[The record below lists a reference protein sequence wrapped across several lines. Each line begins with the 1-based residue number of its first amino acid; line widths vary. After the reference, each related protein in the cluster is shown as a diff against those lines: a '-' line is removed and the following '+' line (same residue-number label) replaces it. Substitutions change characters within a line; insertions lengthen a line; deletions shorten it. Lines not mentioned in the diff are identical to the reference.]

1 MPSQTSR
8 HQPFS
13 HLTKS
18 ELTTRKSV
26 LRSMKRPLSGLFT
39 PELLT
44 THLPWQDRAVLLGP
58 YHPSVTP
65 TQWYVRRPRTSRRAS
80 PERKDYPE
88 SILRCSVPIPIKN
101 IRRLLAALHSK
112 IERILISPLQQG
124 LWKQGFNHVPTSYK
138 QADGFWYYS
147 INLFDPMLEL
157 KLGKGLSAAHD
168 AQLAPWLSARQY
180 AKYWIQLLRETS
192 YRNGGWW
199 PAPYL
204 FEVRVFADTGRL
216 RLGLWFVPHYMSYQR
231 QVIYWPHT
239 PMELHKLIPFE
250 QTMKDREAISAK
262 QKKANQLMAFIRGE
276 KAY

>member
-1 MPSQTSR
+1 M
-8 HQPFS
+8 
-13 HLTKS
+13 
-18 ELTTRKSV
+18 TTNPVVASPARTIGE
-26 LRSMKRPLSGLFT
+26 RLF
-39 PELLT
+39 PAEHLT

-80 PERKDYPE
+80 PEPKDYPE
-88 SILRCSVPIPIKN
+88 SIFRCSVPIPIKN
-101 IRRLLAALHSK
+101 IRRLLAALHTK

-138 QADGFWYYS
+138 QVDGFWYYS

-180 AKYWIQLLRETS
+180 ARHWIQLLREKS

-199 PAPYL
+199 PAPFL
-204 FEVRVFADTGRL
+204 FEVRVFVDTGRL

-231 QVIYWPHT
+231 QVVYWPQT
-239 PMELHKLIPFE
+239 PLEHHKLIPYK

-262 QKKANQLMAFIRGE
+262 QKRANQLTKFIRGE
-276 KAY
+276 KSYKQ